1 MTKLLEKA
9 FKKSSNLPDS
19 IQNLLAQQI
28 LDEIESEL
36 KWDNLFI
43 ESQDILESMAEE
55 AVSNY
60 KAGKTIFY

>member
-1 MTKLLEKA
+1 
-9 FKKSSNLPDS
+9 LPDS